1 MSNIFRNI
9 AIISIVILVV
19 FLGIV
24 YLGSPSE
31 MQQFCTWLG
40 ETKAGS
46 TYEGCMAGDY
56 SNSDYEMWV
65 GFTG

>member
-9 AIISIVILVV
+9 AIISIVVLVM
-19 FLGIV
+19 FLGII
-24 YLGSPSE
+24 YLGTPSE

-46 TYEGCMAGDY
+46 TYEGCMAGNY
-56 SNSDYEMWV
+56 SNSDYEMWI